1 MASKSSFLSSRSA
14 FLSKSERKDS
24 FKENEVCQ
32 ADAFHS
38 GSIRQQSSQEFLAL
52 DFPSRCALAGLQL
65 GRTKVFLRRE
75 AFDCIEA
82 LRSRKFGTAAI
93 SIQKVVR
100 GIQTRASLKRNC
112 SSVRKTPKN
121 LTTEYMKMGSF
132 SSMRDEYIRTA
143 SSVDSRNDSEGA
155 NEPQT
160 TEMRTLR
167 SVEGKFQVWPPLKS
181 SGSILTNPSS

>member
-1 MASKSSFLSSRSA
+1 
-14 FLSKSERKDS
+14 
-24 FKENEVCQ
+24 
-32 ADAFHS
+32 
-38 GSIRQQSSQEFLAL
+38 
-52 DFPSRCALAGLQL
+52 
-65 GRTKVFLRRE
+65 
-75 AFDCIEA
+75 
-82 LRSRKFGTAAI
+82 
-93 SIQKVVR
+93 
-100 GIQTRASLKRNC
+100 
-112 SSVRKTPKN
+112 
-121 LTTEYMKMGSF
+121 MGSF